1 LGAEAGD
8 FATHVSIKA
17 LHYLI
22 ALAERLNF
30 SRAANRCA
38 VTQPT
43 LSIQVRKL
51 EEYLG
56 VKLFERNRT
65 RVVLTDDGEKVLRLA
80 RIVVGA
86 ADEILGIRR
95 TRMREKFDHYAK
107 PTQPETGVTA
117 TLIKEINYRRRTES
131 LDSIQRESSAPA
143 TQHFLD
149 ISERR
154 NYFFL
159 IAMLLGCCVGAKLAS
174 CTLIVAMD
182 RPVILQR
189 LTCRCPRSCV
199 PTLEA
204 QYSLDVH

>member
-22 ALAERLNF
+22 ALAECLNF

-80 RIVVGA
+80 HVVVGA

-95 TRMREKFDHYAK
+95 TRMREKFDHYSK

-117 TLIKEINYRRRTES
+117 TLIKEINYRRKTET
-131 LDSIQRESSAPA
+131 LDSI
-143 TQHFLD
+143 
-149 ISERR
+149 
-154 NYFFL
+154 
-159 IAMLLGCCVGAKLAS
+159 
-174 CTLIVAMD
+174 
-182 RPVILQR
+182 
-189 LTCRCPRSCV
+189 
-199 PTLEA
+199 
-204 QYSLDVH
+204 